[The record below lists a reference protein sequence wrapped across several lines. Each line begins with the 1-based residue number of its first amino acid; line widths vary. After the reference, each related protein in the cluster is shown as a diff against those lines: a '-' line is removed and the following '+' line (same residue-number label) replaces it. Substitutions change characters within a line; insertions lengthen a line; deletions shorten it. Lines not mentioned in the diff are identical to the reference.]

1 MTEEL
6 KKEILNI
13 LDNVYYWETCPQEY
27 NDRIDAVKKQ
37 LTLTKTKKMKNELIE
52 FLDWLSE
59 EGICR
64 WYSIEK
70 EYGGEGESDIVER
83 YLKEKDEEVG
93 KSGKVQ

>member
-1 MTEEL
+1 MSKEEL
-6 KKEILNI
+6 IEEILDIIHSENSGLSI
-13 LDNVYYWETCPQEY
+13 HQRVSEIEKVLNQNKEDE
-27 NDRIDAVKKQ
+27 
-37 LTLTKTKKMKNELIE
+37 NELIE

>member
-37 LTLTKTKKMKNELIE
+37 LTLTDVVGRSEQFYCDQEKTIKRCKNQCMRCNKFWKPKK
-52 FLDWLSE
+52 
-59 EGICR
+59 
-64 WYSIEK
+64 
-70 EYGGEGESDIVER
+70 
-83 YLKEKDEEVG
+83 
-93 KSGKVQ
+93 Q